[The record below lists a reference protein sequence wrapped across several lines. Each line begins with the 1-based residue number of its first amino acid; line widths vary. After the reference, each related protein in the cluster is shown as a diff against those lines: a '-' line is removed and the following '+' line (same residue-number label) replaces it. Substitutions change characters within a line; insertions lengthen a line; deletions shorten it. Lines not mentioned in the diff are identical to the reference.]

1 MFKRKKNKKVTEKKA
16 IRLIKKVIEP
26 ELEAILNENPDM
38 DLLFIDFEKRGE
50 GYLLK
55 NGIRNKKVSGK
66 EQLQRYLPNMEYR
79 FLLQEAIVNQL
90 NLPFL
95 KKYPSKEKCI

>member
-66 EQLQRYLPNMEYR
+66 ILIAVTEISAQYGIQVSVTGSY
-79 FLLQEAIVNQL
+79 
-90 NLPFL
+90 
-95 KKYPSKEKCI
+95 SKPIKFTFFKEISK

>member
-1 MFKRKKNKKVTEKKA
+1 MFKRKKKTTMMKRKA

-55 NGIRNKKVSGK
+55 NGTRNKKVSGK
-66 EQLQRYLPNMEYR
+66 ILRAVAEISAQYGIQASVIGSYS
-79 FLLQEAIVNQL
+79 
-90 NLPFL
+90 
-95 KKYPSKEKCI
+95 KPSKFSFFKEISK

>member
-38 DLLFIDFEKRGE
+38 DLLFIDFEKREG

-55 NGIRNKKVSGK
+55 NGGTRNRKVSGK
-66 EQLQRYLPNMEYR
+66 ILRAVTEISAQYGIQASVTGSY
-79 FLLQEAIVNQL
+79 
-90 NLPFL
+90 
-95 KKYPSKEKCI
+95 SKPIKFTFFKEISK